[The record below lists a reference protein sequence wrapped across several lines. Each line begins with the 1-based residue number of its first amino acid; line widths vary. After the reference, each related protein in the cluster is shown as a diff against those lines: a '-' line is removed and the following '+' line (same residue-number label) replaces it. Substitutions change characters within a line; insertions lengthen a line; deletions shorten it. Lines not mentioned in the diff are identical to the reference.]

1 MEKLETVQKLDGV
14 RLSAPAG
21 TTSVNHQGFE
31 FTADEDGTI
40 VVPASAVPMLGVH
53 GFTAYVPKA
62 EDDTIAKRA
71 ADPEAGGAG
80 SDQGAANTTAP
91 ATQAT
96 ASAAP
101 WAKK

>member
-1 MEKLETVQKLDGV
+1 MEQLETVQKLDGV

-53 GFTAYVPKA
+53 GFTAYVPKG
-62 EDDTIAKRA
+62 D
-71 ADPEAGGAG
+71 
-80 SDQGAANTTAP
+80 DQGEANTTAP

-96 ASAAP
+96 APAAP

>member
-1 MEKLETVQKLDGV
+1 MEQLETVQKLDGV

-62 EDDTIAKRA
+62 DDTIAKRA

-80 SDQGAANTTAP
+80 DDQGEANTTAP

-96 ASAAP
+96 APAAP